1 MAFGCCAYVR
11 WKVGDDEYESRLVMA
26 KNRIAPRK
34 ALTVPRL
41 ELCGA
46 VLGVRLRTRIT
57 SEMRL
62 EFKQVYHIVDSVI
75 VQAQIQKES
84 RGFVTFVG
92 TKIGECQRKSNPS
105 EWWWGPR
112 EHNPADMTTRVTP
125 AEQLN
130 EPKWQ
135 TGAEYLT
142 KPVTV

>member
-1 MAFGCCAYVR
+1 M
-11 WKVGDDEYESRLVMA
+11 
-26 KNRIAPRK
+26 
-34 ALTVPRL
+34 
-41 ELCGA
+41 
-46 VLGVRLRTRIT
+46 
-57 SEMRL
+57 
-62 EFKQVYHIVDSVI
+62 
-75 VQAQIQKES
+75 
-84 RGFVTFVG
+84 FVG

-142 KPVTV
+142 KPVTVWPIRKDCNVDNLPDRVKITLVNDVS